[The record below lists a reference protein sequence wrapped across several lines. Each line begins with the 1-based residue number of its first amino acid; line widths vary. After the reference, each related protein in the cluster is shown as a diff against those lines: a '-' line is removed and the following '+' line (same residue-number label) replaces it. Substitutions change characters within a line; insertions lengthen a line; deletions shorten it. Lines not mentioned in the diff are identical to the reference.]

1 MVPLICKKGLIDYE
15 VMLKKEF
22 CKDFYKIEKFITSN
36 KLMPIYIIIKK
47 LFKSKKK
54 FFYSFNNTGYSVAMA
69 FDLKS
74 LNQIKKNKLENFF
87 KKRKLLLNLSKTD
100 TRLIKKKNK
109 VFSKNKKIFM
119 SLYKKKLTGNKY
131 EISR

>member
-1 MVPLICKKGLIDYE
+1 
-15 VMLKKEF
+15 
-22 CKDFYKIEKFITSN
+22 
-36 KLMPIYIIIKK
+36 
-47 LFKSKKK
+47 
-54 FFYSFNNTGYSVAMA
+54 MA

-119 SLYKKKLTGNKY
+119 SLYKKKLTRNKY